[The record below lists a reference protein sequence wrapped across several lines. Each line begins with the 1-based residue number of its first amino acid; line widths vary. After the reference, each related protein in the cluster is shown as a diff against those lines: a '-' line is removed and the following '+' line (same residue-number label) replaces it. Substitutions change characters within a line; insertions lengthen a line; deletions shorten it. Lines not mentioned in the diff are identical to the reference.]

1 MRAIL
6 LAAGMGTRLRPLTE
20 NTPKSLIEI
29 GGEPLAER
37 QIKYLNDIGIKDI
50 YIVTGY
56 LSEKFEYLRE
66 KYGVTLINNEFYDK
80 YNNIYSMYL
89 AKDYLGDSYVI
100 DADVYL
106 SHNFLK
112 NNLKFSSYFSGK
124 KNTLLEEWKLES
136 DLEGRVYN
144 IKEEAGENYIMSG
157 VSYWTKKDAEII
169 LRDLHEIVKDIEN
182 PEYKNLYWDN
192 IVRNNL
198 SKLEIKI
205 EKISGEAW
213 YEVDNLED
221 YIELKTKKEDDNKL
235 GL

>member
-20 NTPKSLIEI
+20 NTPKALIEI

-37 QIKYLNDIGIKDI
+37 QIKYLNEIGIKDI

-89 AKDYLGDSYVI
+89 AKNYLGDSYVI

-124 KNTLLEEWKLES
+124 KNTLLKEWKLEY
-136 DLEGRVYN
+136 DLEGKVYN
-144 IKEEAGENYIMSG
+144 IKEEAGDNYIMSG
-157 VSYWTKKDAEII
+157 ISYWTKQDAEII
-169 LRDLHEIVKDIEN
+169 LKDLHEIAEDIEN

-192 IVRNNL
+192 VVRNNL
-198 SKLEIKI
+198 SKLEVKI
-205 EKISGEAW
+205 EKISGEDW
-213 YEVDNLED
+213 YEVDSLED
-221 YIELKTKKEDDNKL
+221 YRELKKRE
-235 GL
+235 

>member
-29 GGEPLAER
+29 NGEPLAER
-37 QIKYLNDIGIKDI
+37 QIKYLKEIGVDDI

-56 LSEKFEYLRE
+56 LSEKFQYLKE

-89 AKDYLGDSYVI
+89 VKDYLGDSYVI

-106 SHNFLK
+106 SHNFFK
-112 NNLKFSSYFSGK
+112 SDLKFSSYFSGK
-124 KNTLLEEWKLES
+124 KNTLLEEWKLEYDS
-136 DLEGRVYN
+136 EGTVYN

-169 LRDLHEIVKDIEN
+169 LQDLEMIVKDIEN
-182 PEYKNLYWDN
+182 PNYKNLYWDN

-198 SKLEIKI
+198 SKIKVKI
-205 EKISGEAW
+205 EKISQEAW
-213 YEVDNLED
+213 YEVDSLED
-221 YIELKTKKEDDNKL
+221 YEQLKKILDL
-235 GL
+235 